1 MFSIECVPFRMCSL
15 LTVPSMEYVLYSSI
29 ECVLDRNTQTHT
41 DTYRH
46 MHDAAAGG
54 GGGGSGGREW
64 FRSAR
69 AAPLLLVW
77 VLGVRV

>member
-1 MFSIECVPFRMCSL
+1 MFSIECVPFRVCSL

-46 MHDAAAGG
+46 MHLMLQREVGAEAAAEGNG
-54 GGGGSGGREW
+54 
-64 FRSAR
+64 
-69 AAPLLLVW
+69 
-77 VLGVRV
+77 LGLRGPHPCF

>member
-46 MHDAAAGG
+46 MHLMLQ
-54 GGGGSGGREW
+54 
-64 FRSAR
+64 R